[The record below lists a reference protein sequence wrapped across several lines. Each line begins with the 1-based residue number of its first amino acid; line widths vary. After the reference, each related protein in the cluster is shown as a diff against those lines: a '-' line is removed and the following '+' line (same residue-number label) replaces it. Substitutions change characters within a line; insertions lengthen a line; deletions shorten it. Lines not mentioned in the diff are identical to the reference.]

1 MATHSSVLAWRIP
14 WTEGPGG
21 LQSLGLQRVRHDW
34 AINTHVHTLWLYLL
48 SFMSQPKERRHD
60 THEYFIILILV
71 DLLLHL
77 NYSLPLVL
85 WHDILLLLF
94 LPSQFPLLI
103 LLPLP
108 GLSPKCH
115 ALSSSMSLG
124 HVRDFWGPRDEPC
137 VLINPK
143 GMFTAPI
150 SSLSSGLLNPTAS
163 LPSLLELTEM
173 KPLPPRGIRAQN
185 RNTGTEKALLVH
197 LELVPILLAVSDLL
211 SPILWFH

>member
-1 MATHSSVLAWRIP
+1 
-14 WTEGPGG
+14 
-21 LQSLGLQRVRHDW
+21 
-34 AINTHVHTLWLYLL
+34 
-48 SFMSQPKERRHD
+48 MSQPKERRHD

-185 RNTGTEKALLVH
+185 RNTGTETEGFACASGTRTDSTGCFRSAFSNSLISLTLPTH
-197 LELVPILLAVSDLL
+197 WPTPVS
-211 SPILWFH
+211 H

>member
-1 MATHSSVLAWRIP
+1 
-14 WTEGPGG
+14 
-21 LQSLGLQRVRHDW
+21 
-34 AINTHVHTLWLYLL
+34 
-48 SFMSQPKERRHD
+48 
-60 THEYFIILILV
+60 
-71 DLLLHL
+71 
-77 NYSLPLVL
+77 
-85 WHDILLLLF
+85 
-94 LPSQFPLLI
+94 
-103 LLPLP
+103 
-108 GLSPKCH
+108 
-115 ALSSSMSLG
+115 MSLG

-150 SSLSSGLLNPTAS
+150 SSLSPGLLNPTAS

-211 SPILWFH
+211 SPIL